1 MLIALNLLS
10 EGPHIFLSPSPPTMM
25 QLHAAAQS
33 AEGALGPV
41 DVVICNAGLSLP
53 GSLSIHGWSRGQAVG
68 GSRHGWASTRPCI
81 PYEPE

>member
-1 MLIALNLLS
+1 MLNALNLLS
-10 EGPHIFLSPSPPTMM
+10 EGPHIFLSPLPPTMV

-53 GSLSIHGWSRGQAVG
+53 GSLSIHGWSRGHTVG
-68 GSRHGWASTRPCI
+68 GSRHVWASTHPCVR
-81 PYEPE
+81 YEPG